1 MRFRLSLLLIGAA
14 LLVTAQTGRAQVTG
28 AALGQPQTIEPN
40 IPVKDQRSIVRV
52 GLEES
57 TVAVQ
62 DDKLK
67 KQVDLLQKQ
76 IETQQKMID
85 LLADHIKKQP
95 ILGSPVE
102 KLQQQ
107 VTTLD
112 ARSKQAAQR
121 DQDLSQAIDNLT
133 EHVDAEGRNGPRLP
147 STLKEL
153 FLPSRTNETPLSIYG
168 TLVAGYE
175 LFPSQKGAGRFV
187 FDGFEPVFL
196 MQLNDRILLEAEL
209 EFRLEGVEVGYA
221 QMDYIVNDWLT
232 VVAGRY
238 LTPIGFFNERLHSAW
253 INKLPDFPLMQ
264 RQVSPGDSSLNGL
277 QFRGAKYLFGSPVKM
292 EYSMFLANGLGLP
305 KENELTALAN
315 LNELKETTTGA
326 NNAIAW
332 GGRVGF
338 WIPEIGINFGA
349 SALFNRPYSEGA
361 GPFINLWEIDAG
373 FHQGNWDF
381 RFEYANVFQKSPAL
395 EAEAA
400 PAEPEEGAAPA
411 EPLRIRRRG
420 FYAQVAYRPYDATSR
435 ILSNTELVFRYSR
448 ARFSG
453 YDQSALDLTAFQS
466 PVDAPVDRNQ
476 YTFGINYHFAPSLV
490 VRLAYE
496 INQERGINLRD
507 NVFLTQLAWG
517 F

>member
-1 MRFRLSLLLIGAA
+1 MRFLVNVLVIGAT
-14 LLVTAQTGRAQVTG
+14 LLVSAQSSRGQATGGT
-28 AALGQPQTIEPN
+28 LGRPQTVEP
-40 IPVKDQRSIVRV
+40 ITAAKDQRTIVRV

-57 TVAVQ
+57 AVAVQ

-121 DQDLSQAIDNLT
+121 DQDLSQAIDNIT

-147 STLKEL
+147 STLKEM
-153 FLPSRTNETPLSIYG
+153 FLPSRTNQTPLSIYG

-187 FDGFEPVFL
+187 FDGFETIFL
-196 MQLNDRILLEAEL
+196 MQLNDRILLEAQL
-209 EFRLEGVEVGYA
+209 EYGLEGVELGYG

-238 LTPIGFFNERLHSAW
+238 LTPIGFFNERLHAAW

-277 QFRGAKYLFGSPVKM
+277 QLRGAKYLFGSPVKM
-292 EYSMFLANGLGLP
+292 EYALFVANGLGIP
-305 KENELTALAN
+305 ENELTPLAN
-315 LNELKETTTGA
+315 LNELKETTTRG
-326 NNAIAW
+326 NDAIAF

-338 WIPEIGINFGA
+338 WVPELGFNCGA
-349 SALFNRPYSEGA
+349 STLFNRAYRSDA
-361 GPFINLWEIDAG
+361 GPFISLWGIDAG
-373 FHQGNWDF
+373 YHKGNWDI
-381 RFEYANVFQKSPAL
+381 RFEYANMFQKSPPLPL
-395 EAEAA
+395 EEGVEGGEEGVA
-400 PAEPEEGAAPA
+400 PAN
-411 EPLRIRRRG
+411 PLRIRRRG
-420 FYAQVAYRPYDATSR
+420 FYAQVAYRPYDAPSR
-435 ILSNTELVFRYSR
+435 ILSNTEFVFRYSR
-448 ARFSG
+448 ARFG
-453 YDQSALDLTAFQS
+453 GFDQNALELDEFAS

-476 YTFGINYHFAPSLV
+476 YTIGLNYYFAPSLV
-490 VRLAYE
+490 IKFAYE
-496 INQERGINLRD
+496 INREQGMNLRD